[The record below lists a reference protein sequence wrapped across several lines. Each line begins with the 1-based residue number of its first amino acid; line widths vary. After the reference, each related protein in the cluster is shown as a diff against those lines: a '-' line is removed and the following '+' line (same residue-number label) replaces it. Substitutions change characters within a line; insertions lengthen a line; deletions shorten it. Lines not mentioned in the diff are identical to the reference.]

1 MAWNL
6 RQENTAVADA
16 ISAPRGRAGSGI
28 FFLIAVV
35 ALLAAAPVLFS
46 FDNYLLHICITI
58 AFNIMLAVSMWLI
71 WTLGLVS
78 FAHAGFMGIGAYT
91 AALLHLNLGMP
102 LWVTMFAAALVSGV
116 IAAILAVPLM
126 RTTAVYFFMASWAVG
141 EVIKRIFAHFRD
153 VFGGWDGLFNIRPP
167 VVHLG
172 EFSLNFSSRFN
183 YYYLAL
189 AACILVILF
198 VHRIHS
204 CRIGKT
210 YWSIYDNELL
220 AKHVGINTT
229 ATKIAAFSIAC
240 AIAGLTGALYAHYHT
255 YINPKS
261 FDIWQS
267 EFVLIYMIVGGL
279 NTIVGPI
286 AGATVLTV
294 LDELLR
300 PTEYYRVIIFGV
312 IVIVSV
318 LLFPGGLESL
328 FQRIR
333 KALPSLRRKNGENR

>member
-1 MAWNL
+1 MNESKLANRSSYFYAML
-6 RQENTAVADA
+6 AV
-16 ISAPRGRAGSGI
+16 
-28 FFLIAVV
+28 LLV
-35 ALLAAAPVLFS
+35 LLAGPVVFK
-46 FDNYLLHICITI
+46 FDNYFLHICITI

-91 AALLHLNLGMP
+91 AALLYLNLGWP
-102 LWVTMFAAALVSGV
+102 LWFTLIAAGIVSG
-116 IAAILAVPLM
+116 IFALALAVPLM

-153 VFGGWDGLFNIRPP
+153 TFGGWDGLFNIRPP
-167 VVHLG
+167 ALHLG
-172 EFSLNFSSRFN
+172 EYTLNFSSRLN

-189 AACILVILF
+189 IGCLLVVFF
-198 VHRIHS
+198 VNRIHS

-210 YWSIYDNELL
+210 YWSIYDNETL
-220 AKHVGINTT
+220 AQHVGINTKGN
-229 ATKIAAFSIAC
+229 KIAAFSIAC
-240 AIAGLTGALYAHYHT
+240 AIAGMTGALYAHYHT

-286 AGATVLTV
+286 AGAIVLTV

-312 IVIVSV
+312 IVILSV
-318 LLFPGGLESL
+318 LLFPGGLEAL
-328 FQRIR
+328 LARIR
-333 KALPSLRRKNGENR
+333 KAFSRKRRESPRTGEAK